1 MQWVW
6 VSPSAPDV
14 PSPGQRAG
22 EHLRATHPR
31 EPTAFSA
38 PGHAAGTRSINAN
51 STTGLQDPQVLPAAQ
66 PRTHT
71 DALSY
76 SSPTAGLRPC
86 PRTTPPRSSLPS
98 PISHLPGRSLMQ
110 PPKPPIPTRLFPST
124 ASPTSA
130 FLLVFPSPT
139 TDTERTT
146 CLAGEALPGRRVT
159 GTGIPVRLSST
170 APPGHEQLLRA
181 LLILRRG
188 KERPHAEAPTARP
201 RSPPDP
207 RPECSRPAGPRP
219 RPAPHLP
226 APSARPHWSARR
238 ARGPR
243 HWMRWLSVRGGM
255 GGATRA
261 EQRAGLAEAKK
272 GAGRGND
279 GGGAGRAAGS
289 GGAGCAWDGAVAPKG
304 IWDGDCEGRGPS
316 KHSEAAAGPIR
327 AQVYWCFPAA
337 APPAS
342 PQRDPYSSDPASNSG
357 LPRP

>member
-1 MQWVW
+1 MGLGISQRSRCALPRAERRGAPPCNAPQGTNGLLGPRARCWHTVNQCQLNHRPPGPAGP
-6 VSPSAPDV
+6 SSSSAPYPHRCTQLFLPDRRTL
-14 PSPGQRAG
+14 PLSS
-22 EHLRATHPR
+22 HN
-31 EPTAFSA
+31 PTA
-38 PGHAAGTRSINAN
+38 
-51 STTGLQDPQVLPAAQ
+51 LLPAQ
-66 PRTHT
+66 PH
-71 DALSY
+71 
-76 SSPTAGLRPC
+76 
-86 PRTTPPRSSLPS
+86 LPS
-98 PISHLPGRSLMQ
+98 PWPLSDAA
-110 PPKPPIPTRLFPST
+110 PKAPHPNPLFPST

-188 KERPHAEAPTARP
+188 EERPHAEAPTARP

-243 HWMRWLSVRGGM
+243 HWMRRLSVRGRM